1 VALYEILGVT
11 EFILSHE
18 PAVRLSFFFGV
29 FALIALWEIGAPRRA
44 LTVPKTQRWTANLD
58 IVVLNTV
65 MLRLLFPAA
74 AAGMAL
80 FGQHHGWGVFNY
92 FQTPDWLAVL
102 VSVIVLD
109 FAIYLQHV
117 MVHAVP
123 ALWRLHRVHHADLD
137 YDVTTGVRFHPIEIV
152 LSMLI
157 KFAVIAVLGPPPLAV
172 VVFEVLLNATALFNH
187 GNVGLPSEL
196 DRVLR
201 WFLVTPDMHRVHHS
215 VEDDETNSNFGFS
228 LPWWDRLCGTYRD
241 QPRAGHPGMS
251 IGIRGYRD
259 PKQVDRLPGM
269 LTLPFIGQVSDY
281 AINRRQ
287 WGEHDERKSSK
298 VTGNPSDL
306 S

>member
-1 VALYEILGVT
+1 MI

-29 FALIALWEIGAPRRA
+29 FALMALWEMRAPRRA
-44 LTVPKTQRWTANLD
+44 LRISKMQRWTANLG

-74 AAGMAL
+74 AVGMAL
-80 FGQHHGWGVFNY
+80 FAQQHGWGVFNY
-92 FQTPDWLAVL
+92 FQTPEWLAVL
-102 VSVIVLD
+102 ACVIILD
-109 FAIYLQHV
+109 CAIYLQHV

-137 YDVTTGVRFHPIEIV
+137 YDVTTGARFHPLEIV

-157 KFAVIAVLGPPPLAV
+157 KFAVIAVLGPPLVAV
-172 VVFEVLLNATALFNH
+172 VIFEVLLNATAMFNH
-187 GNVGLPSEL
+187 ANARLPLAL

-201 WFLVTPDMHRVHHS
+201 WCVVTPDMHRVHHS

-228 LPWWDRLCGTYRD
+228 LPWWDRLFGTYRA
-241 QPRAGHPGMS
+241 QPRAGHDAMH
-251 IGIRGYRD
+251 IGIHGYRD
-259 PKQVDRLPGM
+259 PQHVDRLPGM

-281 AINRRQ
+281 AINRRT
-287 WGEHDERKSSK
+287 WSS
-298 VTGNPSDL
+298 SDDAK
-306 S
+306 